1 MNAILKHR
9 YALLGSLLAFG
20 NLYLAY
26 LFRFD
31 LVPLKLP
38 YDLIENILY
47 LDNPVY
53 NFGGFFVD
61 GSEPTVRRLPTVFI
75 LIYVS
80 YVLYRYLLR
89 ARTRLQTLFSVLL
102 LGGVGGLTLDIL
114 SYGSVTDWLGFM
126 IPGGG
131 YYSMLNISDLMILIS
146 APFASLLCI
155 QNIFLKLIA
164 FTFSVTVIG
173 ANSYYHFIT
182 IYNKL
187 SNSIF
192 F

>member
-1 MNAILKHR
+1 MNNFLRHR
-9 YALLGSLLAFG
+9 YALLGCALAFG

-31 LVPLKLP
+31 LVPFKLP
-38 YDLIENILY
+38 YDLIDGILFI
-47 LDNPVY
+47 DNPVY

-61 GSEPTVRRLPTVFI
+61 GSEPSVRRLPTVLI

-80 YVLYRYLLR
+80 YILYRYLLR
-89 ARTRLQTLFSVLL
+89 TRLRSQTLFSVLL

-126 IPGGG
+126 IPGGR

-155 QNIFLKLIA
+155 KNIVLKLIG
-164 FTFSVTVIG
+164 FSFSLIVIV
-173 ANSYYHFIT
+173 ANSYYHLIT